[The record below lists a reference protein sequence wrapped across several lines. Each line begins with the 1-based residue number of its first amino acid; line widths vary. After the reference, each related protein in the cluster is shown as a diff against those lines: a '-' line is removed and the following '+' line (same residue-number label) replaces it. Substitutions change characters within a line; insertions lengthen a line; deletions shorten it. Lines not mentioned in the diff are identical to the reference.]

1 MRRRMDRRTAG
12 HNATRVKPVPLDSH
26 HPFLPSFP
34 SFALRSSILRS
45 LSLDIALPRTRC
57 VLPLVLLFCVF
68 CGVQL
73 QFFFLYE
80 SATQGFPLPFAI
92 FPLSCLWIRFLRSKQ
107 VRYSRLVGGCCSS
120 SSPGVLLLLQQHFL
134 RGLFSFLLFSS
145 FLSTLPPAPCESLFC
160 GRSE

>member
-1 MRRRMDRRTAG
+1 MDRRTAG

-34 SFALRSSILRS
+34 SLALRSSIPRS
-45 LSLDIALPRTRC
+45 LSRYCIAEDQVC
-57 VLPLVLLFCVF
+57 FAVGFAVLRFLWSTIAV
-68 CGVQL
+68 
-73 QFFFLYE
+73 FFFLYE
-80 SATQGFPLPFAI
+80 SDSQGFSLPYAI
-92 FPLSCLWIRFLRSKQ
+92 FPLSCLWIRFLGSKQ

-160 GRSE
+160 GWSE